1 MTTPEQ
7 LLADP
12 SWRRRHSV
20 YTLWAIFGFGF
31 VSLLYTSARAHR
43 NDWMKWGAMYGV
55 VAIPALAVG
64 GSLSPEDPDA
74 PAPLGANLAI
84 AAWAIVW
91 IISAIHVFR
100 ARKEWLRWKASA
112 AGQARWYETPA
123 SSVATSASAA
133 DLSNIGLE
141 DPTSEYLAGPPPV
154 ATPPGSSPAS
164 TRPPPLPT
172 APPQPSGTRSPAPPP
187 AAAPP
192 PRATEL
198 PAQPAEPTTAP
209 RTDLIDLNTASVD
222 DIAALPGVGVATAHR
237 IVEERQRR
245 GGFGSVDEAALA
257 VNVQPHV
264 RARLQKLAVVS
275 ERQQPT
281 RQRSTGRIVDI

>member
-20 YTLWAIFGFGF
+20 YTLWTIFGFGF
-31 VSLLYTSARAHR
+31 VSLLYTGARAKR
-43 NDWMKWGAMYGV
+43 NDWMKWGAIYGV

-100 ARKEWLRWKASA
+100 ARKEWLRWKAST

-123 SSVATSASAA
+123 SSVATSAPAA
-133 DLSNIGLE
+133 DLSNIGLD

-154 ATPPGSSPAS
+154 AAPAGSSPAS
-164 TRPPPLPT
+164 TG
-172 APPQPSGTRSPAPPP
+172 PPQPPTASGTSGPPPPP
-187 AAAPP
+187 AAPA
-192 PRATEL
+192 PRATER
-198 PAQPAEPTTAP
+198 PAQPAEPTMAA

-245 GGFGSVDEAALA
+245 GGFESVDEAAIG

-275 ERQQPT
+275 QRQQPT